1 MENRDSWMQVL
12 TASFAGLLFGG
23 GLILSHGGAN
33 VHAEEAIHA
42 AGDANHSAEDIE
54 RLFTLKV
61 MPLLTEKC
69 LGCHGTDADDIKGDY
84 DVRTR
89 DALLR
94 GGESE
99 EAAIIPGNAEDSPF
113 FWAVNWDG
121 LGNATQRKRPAER
134 KANRNRSHVDRRR
147 GSMAKRRTPKRN
159 SRRRVDGRGERRRRA
174 DGDQWRS
181 RR

>member
-1 MENRDSWMQVL
+1 MENRDSLMRIFA
-12 TASFAGLLFGG
+12 ASIAALLIGG
-23 GLILSHGGAN
+23 GSLLSNNGAL
-33 VHAEEAIHA
+33 VHADEATHP
-42 AGDANHSAEDIE
+42 AGDANHSADDID

-84 DVRTR
+84 DVRNR
-89 DALLR
+89 EALLR

-121 LGNATQRKRPAER
+121 LEMPPKEN
-134 KANRNRSHVDRRR
+134 DRLDEKQIEIVR
-147 GSMAKRRTPKRN
+147 MWIDA
-159 SRRRVDGRGERRRRA
+159 
-174 DGDQWRS
+174 
-181 RR
+181 